1 MLAPS
6 SVLVGSSV
14 YRLVS
19 LSVFTSLR
27 ASNAVG
33 KLSQSV
39 NDAGISPFLHGRC
52 FKPECTRLTPAT
64 SPKNLTAKLS
74 LGNPA
79 DPANG
84 GERWQQI

>member
-6 SVLVGSSV
+6 SVLIGSSV

-39 NDAGISPFLHGRC
+39 SDAGISPCLHGRC
-52 FKPECTRLTPAT
+52 FKPECTRLPSPI
-64 SPKNLTAKLS
+64 SPKNLTAKLR

-79 DPANG
+79 DPADG
-84 GERWQQI
+84 GE